1 MLDPITPVT
10 AVTTVSAQSA
20 QPVARTRGLRK
31 PVGITKGPGETTHEF
46 TFVSRDDEQVL
57 KNGEYV
63 YYELADLD
71 QVVAPGKPPMMRRVL
86 GRITKRI
93 PLQLYPDTFLGEPEI
108 SPTQVAAMIGYN
120 APTSELFELHVAI
133 MGYYDTATGSFINP
147 WISPQSG
154 KQIFLADDEM
164 LELVLSRK
172 RDTQPGSATIG
183 SLLTRAPGAVPI
195 VLSVKDVV
203 STHLA
208 IIASTGAGKS
218 YLASV
223 LIEELMQPRN
233 KACVLIV
240 DPHGE
245 YSTLEQIANDPHFS
259 DTGDGYGSGYRANV
273 RIYKPEQVKVRLSTL
288 NMGDMRQLLPEMTEK
303 QQYLLSRALR
313 KVQEGRKGTPWGVAD
328 LKQAIKAVAKQ
339 KGEDD
344 SEGGDDSSTA
354 HALTWRIEQRFEHSF
369 TFDDHQHL
377 ELTEI
382 FTPGQCTVLQLNEID
397 ERDQQV
403 IVATLLRRLN
413 KARMDTERGKVNKSH
428 ESYLPYPV
436 FVLLEEAHHFAPGG
450 TEFVSTSIVKQV
462 LAEGRKFGIGVGLIS
477 QRPGKLD
484 ADVLSQCQTQCIM
497 RIVNEIDQKSIS
509 AAIEGVGRDLLNN
522 LPALSKGQVIVAGAA
537 VNTPVIC
544 RVRQRF
550 TPHGGESKDAPDI
563 WQKHFSR
570 ESQESRQR
578 LDAPLHTNQGFN
590 LLR

>member
-1 MLDPITPVT
+1 MSDATTTPPIDQ
-10 AVTTVSAQSA
+10 ASAR
-20 QPVARTRGLRK
+20 PPRK
-31 PVGITKGPGETTHEF
+31 PVGITKGPGKTTHEY

-63 YYELADLD
+63 YYELPDLD
-71 QVVAPGKPPMMRRVL
+71 RPGLNGSIAPMRRVL
-86 GRITKRI
+86 GRVMKRV

-108 SPTQVAAMIGYN
+108 SPAQVAMMVGYN
-120 APTSELFELHVAI
+120 AHTNELFELHVAI
-133 MGYYDTATGSFINP
+133 MGYYDPPTSSFINP
-147 WISPQSG
+147 WIPPQSG
-154 KQIFLADDEM
+154 KQIFLADNEM
-164 LELVLSRK
+164 LSLVLSSK
-172 RDTQPGSATIG
+172 QDNQPGSATIG
-183 SLLTRAPGAVPI
+183 SLLTRAPGDVPI

-203 STHLA
+203 STHLG

-223 LIEELMQPRN
+223 IIEELMKPQN
-233 KACVLIV
+233 KACILIV

-245 YSTLEQIANDPHFS
+245 YGTLDQIANTPEFAEE
-259 DTGDGYGSGYRANV
+259 GDGRGSGYQAHV
-273 RIYKPEQVKVRLSTL
+273 RVYKPEQVKVRLSTL
-288 NMGDMRQLLPEMTEK
+288 NMGDMRALLPEMTEK
-303 QQYLLSRALR
+303 QQYLLSRAMR
-313 KVQEGRKGTPWGVAD
+313 KVQETKRGTPWGVND
-328 LKQAIKAVAKQ
+328 LKQAIKAVSRQ
-339 KGEDD
+339 KTDED
-344 SEGGDDSSTA
+344 SEGADDSSTV

-369 TFDDHQHL
+369 TFDDTQHL
-377 ELTEI
+377 DLPEI
-382 FTPGQCTVLQLNEID
+382 FKPGQCTVLQLNEID

-413 KARMDTERGKVNKSH
+413 QARMDTERGKVHSG

-450 TEFVSTSIVKQV
+450 TDVVSTSILKQV

-477 QRPGKLD
+477 QRPGKLN

-497 RIVNEIDQKSIS
+497 RIVNEIDQKSVA

-544 RVRQRF
+544 RVRTRH
-550 TPHGGESKDAPDI
+550 TPHGGESKDAPDL
-563 WQKHFSR
+563 WQKHFS
-570 ESQESRQR
+570 SDTQESRR
-578 LDAPLHTNQGFN
+578 RNEAPLNGNRGFN